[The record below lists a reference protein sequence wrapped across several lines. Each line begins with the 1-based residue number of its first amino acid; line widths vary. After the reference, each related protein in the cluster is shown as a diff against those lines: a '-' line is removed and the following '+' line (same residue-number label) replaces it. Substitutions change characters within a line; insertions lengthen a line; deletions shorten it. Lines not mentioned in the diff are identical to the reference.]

1 MAGLMEGVRVVDLGV
16 WIAGPAAAGILADWG
31 ADVVKIEPP
40 GLGDPC
46 RIFKKMLGADLPF
59 NPIFEMDNRSKRDIV
74 LDLASEGGCQIALE
88 LIDRA
93 DVVISN
99 LRMSALERLG
109 LDPETLLA
117 RNPRLIYGAVSGY
130 GMEGP
135 DKDRAAY
142 DVGAYWSRAGLASML
157 TPADGQPP
165 MQRGGMGDHT
175 AGMSLAG
182 GISAALFH
190 REKTGMGQL
199 VSTSLVR
206 QGVYTLSFDLS
217 LVTRFGVTP
226 GFGDRKTMP
235 NPAINSYHDSED
247 KWFWLL
253 GLEGERHW
261 EPLCRA
267 IERSEWLEDARFA
280 TVEAR
285 AQNAEELIALLDE
298 IFAGKTRE
306 YWAKIFDAIDD
317 MWWAPVQTLE
327 EVVADPQ
334 MHAAGAFV
342 EVPDGP
348 TTTTFPAT
356 PVDFGSTPWKPRWMA
371 PEPGQ
376 HTDEILGE
384 LGRSPEQI
392 AELRSA
398 GAVG

>member
-16 WIAGPAAAGILADWG
+16 WIAGPAAAGILAEWG
-31 ADVVKIEPP
+31 ADVIKIEPP

-46 RIFKKMLGADLPF
+46 RLFQQMLGADLPF

-74 LDLASEGGCQIALE
+74 LDLASEDGRQIALE

-99 LRMSALERLG
+99 LRMGALERLG
-109 LDPETLLA
+109 LDPDTLLA
-117 RNPRLIYGAVSGY
+117 RNPRLIYGAITGY
-130 GMEGP
+130 GMEGS
-135 DKDRAAY
+135 DRDRAAY

-157 TPADGQPP
+157 TPPDGQPP
-165 MQRGGMGDHT
+165 NQRGGMGDHG

-190 REKTGMGQL
+190 RERSGKGQL

-217 LVTRFGVTP
+217 LVTRFGVIP
-226 GFGDRKTMP
+226 GLSDRRTMP
-235 NPAINSYHDSED
+235 NPAINSYHDREG
-247 KWFWLL
+247 KWFWLI
-253 GLEGERHW
+253 GLDGERHW

-267 IERSEWLEDARFA
+267 VERAEWLEDARFA
-280 TVEAR
+280 SVEAR
-285 AQNAEELIALLDE
+285 ARNAEELIALLDE

-306 YWAKIFDAIDD
+306 EWAKIFDATED
-317 MWWAPVQTLE
+317 MWWAPVQTLD

-356 PVDFGSTPWKPRWMA
+356 PVDFGGTPWEARWMA

-376 HTDEILGE
+376 HTDEILAE
-384 LGRSPEQI
+384 LGRRPEQI
-392 AELRSA
+392 AELRSS